1 MHIAAGDYRGDVATW
16 TAANLT
22 LCGVGGRARLFADGK
37 NAAGKAIWVLSPPGT
52 ATTTVINLEF
62 HDATVPDQ
70 NGAGIR
76 LDRGSLVVRNS
87 GFYDNED
94 GILGGGAGATVTI
107 EYSEFARNGFG
118 DGQSHNIYL
127 GFADLVTVKASYF
140 HHAKIGHNF
149 KSRAKE
155 NRIEDSYFL
164 DGTTGNSSYLLDF
177 PNGGAVYM
185 RGNLLHKGPNADN
198 SIAISYWAEP
208 GAGGVNWP
216 TNTVTMV
223 QNTVVSTFPG
233 GTYIY
238 APSNTTSLTL
248 TANLFA
254 GSAGLLTGGFAASK
268 VIQTNNFTTTAAN
281 VSNAP
286 NGQFWPAT
294 SILSQLG
301 LATVPDPN
309 YVEDSP
315 QPMVLRT
322 ITGTTR
328 MIGALQ
334 SSP

>member
-1 MHIAAGDYRGDVATW
+1 
-16 TAANLT
+16 
-22 LCGVGGRARLFADGK
+22 
-37 NAAGKAIWVLSPPGT
+37 
-52 ATTTVINLEF
+52 
-62 HDATVPDQ
+62 
-70 NGAGIR
+70 
-76 LDRGSLVVRNS
+76 
-87 GFYDNED
+87 
-94 GILGGGAGATVTI
+94 
-107 EYSEFARNGFG
+107 
-118 DGQSHNIYL
+118 
-127 GFADLVTVKASYF
+127 
-140 HHAKIGHNF
+140 
-149 KSRAKE
+149 
-155 NRIEDSYFL
+155 
-164 DGTTGNSSYLLDF
+164 
-177 PNGGAVYM
+177 M

-238 APSNTTSLTL
+238 APSNMTSFTF

-268 VIQTNNFTTTAAN
+268 AVQANNFTTTAAN

-294 SILSQLG
+294 RILGQLG
-301 LATVPDPN
+301 LATVPDPT
-309 YVEDSP
+309 YIEDSP

-328 MIGALQ
+328 IIGALQ